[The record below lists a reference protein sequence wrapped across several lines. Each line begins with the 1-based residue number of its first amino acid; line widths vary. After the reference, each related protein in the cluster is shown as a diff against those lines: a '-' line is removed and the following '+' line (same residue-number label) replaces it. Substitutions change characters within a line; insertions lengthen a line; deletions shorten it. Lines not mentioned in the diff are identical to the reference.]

1 MIARIKFLG
10 RPPGC
15 GYGKLAHIHNFG
27 FNCLDVSGTK
37 KAEIVVK
44 TVDNIDTF
52 FFKRQDYCVSDV
64 TNCILSLGGLFKKR
78 IFRISPDIALSI
90 PIHYRGCS
98 SAIACHIRRI
108 SDESAHDMQEL
119 ETASS
124 LRVVVTTDEAV
135 SL

>member
-44 TVDNIDTF
+44 TVDNIDNF
-52 FFKRQDYCVSDV
+52 FFKDKTIGSV
-64 TNCILSLGGLFKKR
+64 
-78 IFRISPDIALSI
+78 
-90 PIHYRGCS
+90 
-98 SAIACHIRRI
+98 
-108 SDESAHDMQEL
+108 M
-119 ETASS
+119 
-124 LRVVVTTDEAV
+124 
-135 SL
+135 

>member
-1 MIARIKFLG
+1 MWQIAFSV
-10 RPPGC
+10 
-15 GYGKLAHIHNFG
+15 LA
-27 FNCLDVSGTK
+27 VSSRN
-37 KAEIVVK
+37 V
-44 TVDNIDTF
+44 F
-52 FFKRQDYCVSDV
+52 FA
-64 TNCILSLGGLFKKR
+64 
-78 IFRISPDIALSI
+78 SPDIALSI

-135 SL
+135 FLWWKQPVGM

>member
-1 MIARIKFLG
+1 M
-10 RPPGC
+10 
-15 GYGKLAHIHNFG
+15 
-27 FNCLDVSGTK
+27 
-37 KAEIVVK
+37 
-44 TVDNIDTF
+44 
-52 FFKRQDYCVSDV
+52 